1 MTNIFKIMVELQHKF
16 NEQTIE
22 NYLSKNLNWNSAIIA
37 ESGEL
42 LDSLGYKWWK
52 KQVPDMDNVKVEA
65 VDLLHFVISESI
77 QLYYSF
83 EKNEKESINT
93 TIIDLE
99 DYFEEKETYDDFNE
113 ANIEILI
120 SHLNYDHFD
129 RFFIMKQIFKA
140 LNMSNEEVYIAY
152 IVKNCLNKFRQNN
165 GYKDG
170 SYIKDWNDREDNVV
184 AYEIANEWGVDEE
197 LFEQLYMDL
206 ETYYNENVLK
216 VKKDSIL
223 DKIDFLILK

>member
-1 MTNIFKIMVELQHKF
+1 MSIYKAMVEHQHKF
-16 NEQTIE
+16 NKQVDE
-22 NYLSKNLNWNSAIIA
+22 NYLDKNWNWNSAIIA

-52 KQVPDMDNVKVEA
+52 KQVPNMDNVKVEA
-65 VDLLHFVISESI
+65 ADLLHFVISESI

-113 ANIEILI
+113 ANIETLI

-129 RFFIMKQIFKA
+129 RFFIMKQIFKQ

-152 IVKNCLNKFRQNN
+152 IVKNCLNKFRQDN
-165 GYKDG
+165 GYKQG
-170 SYIKDWNDREDNVV
+170 FYIKDWKGKEDNVV
-184 AYEIANEWGVDEE
+184 AYKIAKEWGATEA
-197 LFEQLYMDL
+197 LFDNLYDDL
-206 ETYYNENVLK
+206 TVYYNEEVLTKGNENV
-216 VKKDSIL
+216 
-223 DKIDFLILK
+223 